1 MGEAAVL
8 AVGEAAVSG
17 TVACRGGLPAFVC
30 VYSAL
35 LQWAAAGL
43 SLESCG
49 AGRAHWRVYE
59 MKGDVG

>member
-43 SLESCG
+43 SHVSLDEQGGHIGECT
-49 AGRAHWRVYE
+49 R
-59 MKGDVG
+59 